1 MYLLYHK
8 ILSMPSYLRV
18 SVQMYHMLWC
28 EDLYDQIQAT
38 VDALLK
44 IITSQWHES
53 PIYFDLWNDSKMI
66 SNNKLSVRNC
76 FW

>member
-1 MYLLYHK
+1 
-8 ILSMPSYLRV
+8 
-18 SVQMYHMLWC
+18 MYHMLWG
-28 EDLYDQIQAT
+28 EDLYGQIQAT

-53 PIYFDLWNDSKMI
+53 PIYVDLWNDSKMI
-66 SNNKLSVRNC
+66 SNTKLSVRNC